1 MQMEQKVHDKLS
13 GDGSY
18 AWSVG
23 SGKEALSYS
32 KLVSPVYET
41 GNSNECLL
49 FWYNM
54 HGPDVQT
61 FDINIVEKGT
71 GKRTTIWT
79 QQGDQ
84 GVGWKK
90 VSFVL
95 IETGFF
101 YKKVERLPK

>member
-1 MQMEQKVHDKLS
+1 M
-13 GDGSY
+13 
-18 AWSVG
+18 G
-23 SGKEALSYS
+23 SGKDPLSYS

-71 GKRTTIWT
+71 GKRTTIWS

-84 GVGWKK
+84 GVGWRK
-90 VSFVL
+90 VSFVFQL
-95 IETGFF
+95 CYDVDVILESKLKST
-101 YKKVERLPK
+101 RIL